1 MRKLVVVGALVVAV
15 GVVGYLMVGAK
26 QQNATSASGTAV
38 AATATD
44 SGSGSAAK
52 ESKPGLDRPP
62 AKSSASAPAQPSNQK
77 AGAKDKVNA
86 MAAIRRAGDA
96 NKHLFLFIQEGDD
109 EATRASRKTFDSA
122 IKKMGDTVQWA
133 SVDRK
138 DPAERE
144 LVNKYRLQAAPMPL
158 VLVMAPNGAIT
169 GGFRAQDLTEQ
180 RLQNALASP
189 AMQRCLKG
197 LQERK
202 LVLLCAQNGNTKSND
217 EAMKGVNDFK
227 ADTRFAQFTEIVKVD
242 PSDAAEKG
250 FLSQLQIDPKT
261 EEAVTAFLAPPS
273 ALIATFKGATQK
285 QEMVAALQAASSGCG
300 AGGCGPSGCGPR

>member
-15 GVVGYLMVGAK
+15 GVVGYAMVGAK
-26 QQNATSASGTAV
+26 QQNAKAASGTVV
-38 AATATD
+38 AATTTD
-44 SGSGSAAK
+44 PGSRSGTKGSR
-52 ESKPGLDRPP
+52 PGLDGPQ
-62 AKSSASAPAQPSNQK
+62 AKSSASAPAQASIQK
-77 AGAKDKVNA
+77 AGAGDKVTA
-86 MAAIRRAGDA
+86 TVAIRRAADA
-96 NKHLFLFIQEGDD
+96 NKHLYLFIHESDD
-109 EATRASRKTFDSA
+109 EGTRASRKAFDSA
-122 IKKMGDTVQWA
+122 MKTMGDTVQWA
-133 SVDRK
+133 AVDRN

-144 LVNKYRLQAAPMPL
+144 LVDKFRLKAAPMPL
-158 VLVMAPNGAIT
+158 VLVIAPNGAVT

-202 LVLLCAQNGNTKSND
+202 LVLLCAQNGATKSND
-217 EAMKGVNDFK
+217 EAMKGVSDFK
-227 ADTRFAQFTEIVKVD
+227 ADPRFAQFTEIVKVD
-242 PSDAAEKG
+242 PSDAREKG

-261 EEAVTAFLAPPS
+261 AEAVTVFLAPPS

-285 QEMVAALQAASSGCG
+285 QAILAALQAASSGCG